1 MSITPQEAYIL
12 FFETSFLVGLELTKL
27 PALEKKNVCV
37 CILMDDVCECGH
49 VCHACVV
56 CKQLSE
62 VELVFPSAFILVLVL
77 GIRLAQYG
85 RHFLSSPL
93 ALSY

>member
-1 MSITPQEAYIL
+1 MCVHPACPDPAE
-12 FFETSFLVGLELTKL
+12 ENVGCPRPTG
-27 PALEKKNVCV
+27 KKNVCV

-85 RHFLSSPL
+85 RHFLSSPR